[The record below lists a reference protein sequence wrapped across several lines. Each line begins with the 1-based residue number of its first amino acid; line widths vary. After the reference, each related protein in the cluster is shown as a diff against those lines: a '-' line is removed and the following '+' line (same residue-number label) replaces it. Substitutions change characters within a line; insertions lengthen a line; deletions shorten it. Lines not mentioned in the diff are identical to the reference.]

1 MPYLEE
7 SYDIVVVGA
16 GHAGCEA
23 ALACARLGL
32 ETIVFTVS
40 VDSIALMPCNPNIG
54 GSSKG
59 HLVRE
64 LDALGGEMG
73 KNIDK
78 TFIQSKMLNESKGPA
93 VHSLRAQADKQDYSR
108 QMRHTME
115 NTDHLTI
122 RQAEVSEIIVE
133 DHKITGVKTYSG
145 AVYHAKAV
153 VLATGTYLKA
163 RCIYG
168 DVSNATGPNGLQPAN
183 HLTDSLI
190 ANGIEMFRFK
200 TGTPARADRRSIDFS
215 KMEEQFG
222 IANDIKVSVLSR
234 MPEVLT
240 MEEVPDDEDSMW
252 KILSEVVEE
261 AADSFVESRV
271 REGEH
276 LKNDLLGKLDY
287 MLEQVAFIEERSPRV
302 VAEYRM
308 KLEEKVHE
316 LLESASIDE
325 GRIATEV
332 TIFADKICV
341 DEETVRLR
349 SHIEHTR
356 KELLAGGSVG
366 RKLDFI
372 AQEMNREANTI
383 LSKANDLE
391 ISEHAII
398 LKTEI
403 EKVREQ
409 IQNIE

>member
-1 MPYLEE
+1 MPEIRE
-7 SYDIVVVGA
+7 KVDVCVIGA

-23 ALACARLGL
+23 ALACARVGL
-32 ETIVFTVS
+32 ETVIFTVS
-40 VDSIALMPCNPNIG
+40 VDSIALMPCNPNVG

-78 TFIQSKMLNESKGPA
+78 TFIQSKMLNVSKGPA
-93 VHSLRAQADKQDYSR
+93 VHSLRAQADKAEYSR
-108 QMRHTME
+108 AMRKILE
-115 NTDHLTI
+115 NQDHLTI
-122 RQAEVSEIIVE
+122 KQAEIVE
-133 DHKITGVKTYSG
+133 LLAEELETPNGLATKKITGVKTYTG
-145 AVYHAKAV
+145 AIYEAKAV
-153 VLATGTYLKA
+153 ILCTGTYLKA
-163 RCIYG
+163 RCLCGEAITY
-168 DVSNATGPNGLQPAN
+168 TGPNGLQPAN
-183 HLTDSLI
+183 YLTDSLKSL
-190 ANGIEMFRFK
+190 GVEMRRFK
-200 TGTPARADRRSIDFS
+200 TGTPARMDKRSIDFS

-316 LLESASIDE
+316 L
-325 GRIATEV
+325 
-332 TIFADKICV
+332 
-341 DEETVRLR
+341 
-349 SHIEHTR
+349 
-356 KELLAGGSVG
+356 
-366 RKLDFI
+366 
-372 AQEMNREANTI
+372 
-383 LSKANDLE
+383 
-391 ISEHAII
+391 
-398 LKTEI
+398 
-403 EKVREQ
+403 
-409 IQNIE
+409 

>member
-1 MPYLEE
+1 MIKSMTGFGRCEKVTEE
-7 SYDIVVVGA
+7 YK
-16 GHAGCEA
+16 
-23 ALACARLGL
+23 L
-32 ETIVFTVS
+32 S
-40 VDSIALMPCNPNIG
+40 V
-54 GSSKG
+54 
-59 HLVRE
+59 
-64 LDALGGEMG
+64 EM
-73 KNIDK
+73 
-78 TFIQSKMLNESKGPA
+78 
-93 VHSLRAQADKQDYSR
+93 
-108 QMRHTME
+108 
-115 NTDHLTI
+115 
-122 RQAEVSEIIVE
+122 
-133 DHKITGVKTYSG
+133 
-145 AVYHAKAV
+145 KAV
-153 VLATGTYLKA
+153 NHRYLDMSIKMPKKFNYFEAGIRNLLKNDIQRGKVDVFINYEDYTENKMSLKYNASLAAEYME
-163 RCIYG
+163 Y
-168 DVSNATGPNGLQPAN
+168 
-183 HLTDSLI
+183 
-190 ANGIEMFRFK
+190 FK
-200 TGTPARADRRSIDFS
+200 

-372 AQEMNREANTI
+372 AQEMNREVNTI

>member
-1 MPYLEE
+1 MIKSMTGFGRCEKVTEE
-7 SYDIVVVGA
+7 YK
-16 GHAGCEA
+16 
-23 ALACARLGL
+23 L
-32 ETIVFTVS
+32 S
-40 VDSIALMPCNPNIG
+40 V
-54 GSSKG
+54 
-59 HLVRE
+59 
-64 LDALGGEMG
+64 EM
-73 KNIDK
+73 
-78 TFIQSKMLNESKGPA
+78 
-93 VHSLRAQADKQDYSR
+93 
-108 QMRHTME
+108 
-115 NTDHLTI
+115 
-122 RQAEVSEIIVE
+122 
-133 DHKITGVKTYSG
+133 
-145 AVYHAKAV
+145 KAV
-153 VLATGTYLKA
+153 NHRYLDMSIKMPKKFNYFEAGIRNLLKNDIQRGKVDVFINYEDYTENKMSLKYNASLAAEYME
-163 RCIYG
+163 Y
-168 DVSNATGPNGLQPAN
+168 
-183 HLTDSLI
+183 
-190 ANGIEMFRFK
+190 FK
-200 TGTPARADRRSIDFS
+200 

-261 AADSFVESRV
+261 AAGSFVESRV

-287 MLEQVAFIEERSPRV
+287 MLEQVAFIEERSPGV

-349 SHIEHTR
+349 SHIDHTR

-383 LSKANDLE
+383 LSKSTDLE
-391 ISEHAII
+391 ISDRAIL
-398 LKTEI
+398 LKTEV

>member
-1 MPYLEE
+1 MIKSMTGFGRCEKVTEE
-7 SYDIVVVGA
+7 YK
-16 GHAGCEA
+16 
-23 ALACARLGL
+23 L
-32 ETIVFTVS
+32 S
-40 VDSIALMPCNPNIG
+40 V
-54 GSSKG
+54 
-59 HLVRE
+59 
-64 LDALGGEMG
+64 EM
-73 KNIDK
+73 
-78 TFIQSKMLNESKGPA
+78 
-93 VHSLRAQADKQDYSR
+93 
-108 QMRHTME
+108 
-115 NTDHLTI
+115 
-122 RQAEVSEIIVE
+122 
-133 DHKITGVKTYSG
+133 
-145 AVYHAKAV
+145 KAV
-153 VLATGTYLKA
+153 NHRYLDMSIKMPKKFNYFEAGIRNLLKNDIQRGKVDVFINYEDYTENKMSLKYNASLAAEYME
-163 RCIYG
+163 Y
-168 DVSNATGPNGLQPAN
+168 
-183 HLTDSLI
+183 
-190 ANGIEMFRFK
+190 FK
-200 TGTPARADRRSIDFS
+200 

-261 AADSFVESRV
+261 TADSFVESRV